1 MMKKLKT
8 ILAAMLAAVS
18 ALTLSACG
26 GGGNKNSGNDEDPT
40 KTYLDVGVFDA
51 GLGTTY
57 FDELKKD
64 FEAYYADT
72 SFEEGKKGV
81 IVRALKKSTEFN
93 PANLLGTMQ
102 NYEPVMYILD
112 HGDYEEFTA
121 RNMFLDV
128 TDVMTEKYLD
138 EDGNMAADTGKEA
151 TQSIEETMYDGYSD
165 IFKKN
170 GHYYAVPYMLS
181 VTGIIYDADL
191 FNDANLYFKKDGS
204 IGANAVAIKA
214 GEASN
219 GPDGVPGTS
228 DDGLPATWGDFL
240 SLLERIRMNYTPF
253 TWAESPTTYQLS
265 RLFNAIWANYEGYDD
280 YMLNYSFNGTDS
292 QFGDIN
298 ENNYDQLLGQE
309 GRRAAV
315 KAFYD
320 ITKNSGNY
328 SAKARPGGGNNHT
341 GALREYIQS
350 KRFGKRIAMTVENSY
365 WEQEAREVFDGET
378 SQATNGYGKRN
389 FKYMP
394 IPNFVGVNGI
404 EDQTNTERVL
414 PAQFAD
420 SYICLSAKNK
430 NKNADVQVE
439 IAKLF
444 IKFMQ
449 QRSQLVKYTKNTGC
463 IRPYTYT
470 VSAEEKAT
478 CTPYTQSL
486 LTFIE
491 EGAKL
496 APNLPVAAKRRL
508 YNGEI
513 GFFEG
518 ENGFAFRAKVGTS
531 SYMDPFTYFYKNA
544 DKTIDNAVDDMT
556 KTITD
561 FLKQAGALA

>member
-1 MMKKLKT
+1 MMKKIKT
-8 ILAAMLAAVS
+8 IVATMLAAVS
-18 ALTLSACG
+18 VLSLSACFG
-26 GGGNKNSGNDEDPT
+26 KKPGEKEDPT

-64 FEAYYADT
+64 FEAYYAET
-72 SFEEGKKGV
+72 SFEQGKKGV
-81 IVRALKKSTEFN
+81 VVRALKKSTEFN

-121 RNMFLDV
+121 HNMFLDV

-138 EDGNMAADTGKEA
+138 EDGNIAADTKKTA
-151 TQSIEETMYDGYSD
+151 TQSIEDTMYNGYSD
-165 IFKKN
+165 IFKKD

-191 FNDANLYFKKDGS
+191 FNENSLYFKKDGS
-204 IGANAVAIKA
+204 IGANAAAVKA
-214 GEASN
+214 GNASV
-219 GPDGVPGTS
+219 GPDGIQGTS

-240 SLLERIRMNYTPF
+240 TLLERIRINYTPF

-265 RLFNAIWANYEGYDD
+265 RLVNAIWANYEGYDD
-280 YMLNYSFNGTDS
+280 YMLNYSFNGNDS
-292 QFGDIN
+292 QFGEIN
-298 ENNYDQLLGQE
+298 ENNFDLLLGQE
-309 GRRAAV
+309 GRKAAI

-320 ITKNSGNY
+320 ITKVNANY

-378 SQATNGYGKRN
+378 SQSTNGYGKRN

-394 IPNFVGVNGI
+394 IPNFIDVDGI

-430 NKNADVQVE
+430 NSNAE
-439 IAKLF
+439 IQLNVAKLF

-449 QRSQLVKYTKNTGC
+449 QRSQLVKYTANTGC
-463 IRPYTYT
+463 IRPYNYSVT
-470 VSAEEKAT
+470 AEEKAT
-478 CTPYTQSL
+478 CTPYTQSI

-491 EGAKL
+491 EGAKI
-496 APNLPVAAKRRL
+496 APNLPIAAKRRL

-513 GFFEG
+513 GFYEG
-518 ENGFAFRAKVGTS
+518 ENGFAFRAKVGNST
-531 SYMDPFTYFYKNA
+531 YMDPFTYFYKNS
-544 DKTIDNAVDDMT
+544 DKSVDDAVDDMT
-556 KTITD
+556 TTITN
-561 FLKQAGALA
+561 FLKEAGAIS

>member
-1 MMKKLKT
+1 MTKKFRT
-8 ILAAMLAAVS
+8 IVAATLAAVF

-26 GGGNKNSGNDEDPT
+26 GGDDKTSGAEEDST

-72 SFEEGKKGV
+72 SFETGKKGV
-81 IVRALKKSTEFN
+81 VVRALKKSTEFN
-93 PANLLGTMQ
+93 PANLLGSMQ

-121 RNMFLDV
+121 QNMFLDV
-128 TDVMTEKYLD
+128 TDVLTEQYLD
-138 EDGNMAADTGKEA
+138 EDGNIASDTGKAA
-151 TQSIEETMYDGYSD
+151 TQSIEDTMYDGYSD
-165 IFKKN
+165 VFKKE

-191 FNDANLYFKKDGS
+191 FNEASLYFKKDGT
-204 IGANAVAIKA
+204 IGANFASIEA
-214 GEASN
+214 GEASV
-219 GPDGVPGTS
+219 GPDGIAGTS

-240 SLLERIRMNYTPF
+240 TLLERIRINYTPF

-280 YMLNYSFNGTDS
+280 YMLNYSFSGTDS
-292 QFGDIN
+292 QFGEIN
-298 ENNYDQLLGQE
+298 ENNYDLLLGQE
-309 GRRAAV
+309 GRKAAV

-320 ITKNSGNY
+320 ITKVSGNY

-378 SQATNGYGKRN
+378 SQAVNGYGKRN
-389 FKYMP
+389 FRYMP
-394 IPNFVGVNGI
+394 VPNFTNVDGI
-404 EDQTNTERVL
+404 EDQINTERVL

-430 NKNADVQVE
+430 NANADVQVK

-449 QRSQLVKYTKNTGC
+449 QRSELVKYTANTGC
-463 IRPYTYT
+463 IRPYNYT

-496 APNLPVAAKRRL
+496 APNLPIAAKRRL

-513 GFFEG
+513 GFYEG

-531 SYMDPFTYFYKNA
+531 SYMDPFTYFYKNT
-544 DKTIDNAVDDMT
+544 DKTVSDAVTDMT
-556 KTITD
+556 ATITGL
-561 FLKQAGALA
+561 LKQAGALA